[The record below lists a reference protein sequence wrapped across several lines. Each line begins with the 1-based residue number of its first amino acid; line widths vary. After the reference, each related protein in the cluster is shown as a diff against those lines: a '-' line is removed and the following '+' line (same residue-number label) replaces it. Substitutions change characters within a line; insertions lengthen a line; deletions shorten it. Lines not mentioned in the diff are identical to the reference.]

1 MAANRLPIR
10 PVRMPADL
18 AGQKNGQ
25 LHPGLLRTVRPYGQL
40 HRLAADAYEALREAA
55 RPFGDQVRP
64 IKPTSSLDTYRP
76 LTAQERVF
84 FARYTNEY
92 RPNPKSIR
100 TYNGQ
105 VWYIRN
111 NILAPV
117 ATPGSSFHGW
127 GLAVDIWNAS
137 GKRLEWLL
145 EHAQHYGFSW
155 ELQSEPWHI
164 RYVVGDK
171 VPPAVQRWKDSHANG
186 SDRRPN

>member
-1 MAANRLPIR
+1 MAAARLPIR

-18 AGQKNGQ
+18 ARQRNGQ
-25 LHPGLLRTVRPYGQL
+25 LDPGLLRTVRPYGQL

-55 RPFGDQVRP
+55 RPFGEQIRP

-92 RPNPKSIR
+92 RPGAKSVR
-100 TYNGQ
+100 NYNGQ
-105 VWYIRN
+105 IWYIKDN
-111 NILAPV
+111 KLAAV
-117 ATPGSSFHGW
+117 ATPGTSFHGW
-127 GLAVDIWNAS
+127 GLAVDIANAS
-137 GKRLEWLL
+137 GPRLEWLL
-145 EHAQHYGFSW
+145 TFAPLYGFSW

-171 VPPAVQRWKDSHANG
+171 VPPAVQRWKDSHANRD
-186 SDRRPN
+186 SNSTN